1 MIPLKVLDFNSY
13 FIVSMFSII
22 FSNFLTD
29 HNLERMSSLLE
40 VKVNGHR
47 KGRSLLG
54 LLWYYLKSYNY
65 IAFQYLIK
73 IYNTKNKMERKAER

>member
-1 MIPLKVLDFNSY
+1 MIPLILDFNSY

-29 HNLERMSSLLE
+29 RNLERMSSLVE
-40 VKVNGHR
+40 VKVNGHE
-47 KGRSLLG
+47 KGRSLFR

-65 IAFQYLIK
+65 IAIQYLIK
-73 IYNTKNKMERKAER
+73 IYNTKNKMERRAET